1 MRVLVVGGDSLIGAA
16 FAQATTQRGDTV
28 FATTRRK
35 ELADRSSLFLDLARD
50 DIDQVALPPV
60 DSAFFCAAV
69 SGFAVCRTDPAL
81 ARRVNVEGTARLVG
95 RLTARGV
102 YCVLLSS
109 TAVFNFQKPHVA
121 PDTPTCPLTMHGQ
134 IKAESE
140 DIFRAQ
146 GALGAILRLT
156 KVITPN
162 AALFAKW
169 VRTLAAGGSIT
180 AYTDLHLA
188 PISLDDA
195 TLAMS
200 TVARDRGAGIYQIS
214 GAGDI
219 SYFDLARHL
228 AAMMGLPADRVR
240 PALAVADG
248 IPVEEVARFTTLESS
263 RIEAL
268 TRRAA
273 PEPYAVVEKVFGPTL
288 ANPTGFKRSSASR

>member
-69 SGFAVCRTDPAL
+69 SGFTVCRTDPAL

-109 TAVFNFQKPHVA
+109 TAVFNFQKPRVA

-140 DIFRAQ
+140 DVFRAQ

-169 VRTLAAGGSIT
+169 VQALAAGGSIT

-228 AAMMGLPADRVR
+228 AAMMRLPADRVR

-248 IPVEEVARFTTLESS
+248 IPMEEVARFTTLESS

-273 PEPYAVVEKVFGPTL
+273 PEPHAVVEKVFGPIL
-288 ANPTGFKRSSASR
+288 ANPTGFKRSSVSR